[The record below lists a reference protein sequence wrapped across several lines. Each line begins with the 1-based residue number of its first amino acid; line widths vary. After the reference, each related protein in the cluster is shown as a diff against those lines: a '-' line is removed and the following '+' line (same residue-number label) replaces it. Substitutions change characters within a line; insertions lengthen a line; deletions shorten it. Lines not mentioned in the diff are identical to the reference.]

1 MSLRFIH
8 SLPENVTREVSS
20 KEKGAEAP
28 FSFTNHQLSSV
39 NLPKTEIIGTELS
52 GSTTRVKIN
61 KIFTQKIPHL
71 RNLIRWVFKI

>member
-8 SLPENVTREVSS
+8 CLPENVTREVNT

-52 GSTTRVKIN
+52 GSTTRVKNN
-61 KIFTQKIPHL
+61 KNIDQK
-71 RNLIRWVFKI
+71 